1 MGDGKTDDSKARVA
15 IVTGGS
21 RGIGRAIVDAL
32 LLDGWRVHFCALTP
46 ERVDETLHALDRDR
60 GRVFG
65 RAVDVGKQDRVDAF
79 VADVLDAEG
88 AVDCLVNNAGLG
100 YFAPV
105 DELDGDDWR
114 RLIDTNLSG
123 AFYFIRAV
131 AAIMRARGRGFI
143 INIGSLAGRNA
154 IAGGAAYNASK
165 FGLMGLTEAA
175 MLDLRGAGVRVAAV
189 LPGSVNTGFAR
200 MTGDD
205 SWKLQPRDVARTV
218 VDLLDYPERALPSV
232 VEIRPTLTA
241 AINKKRKAR
250 GGSSS

>member
-1 MGDGKTDDSKARVA
+1 MKDEKTGTPRVA

-21 RGIGRAIVDAL
+21 RGIGRATVEAL
-32 LLDGWRVHFCALTP
+32 LLDGWKVHFCALTR
-46 ERVDETLHALDRDR
+46 ERVNETLHALERYK
-60 GRVFG
+60 GRVAG
-65 RAVDVGKQDRVDAF
+65 RTVDVGRQDSVDAF
-79 VADVLDAEG
+79 VAGVLDAER

-105 DELDGDDWR
+105 DELEGDEWR

-123 AFYFIRAV
+123 PFYFIRAV
-131 AAIMRARGRGFI
+131 APAMRERGRGFI
-143 INIGSLAGRNA
+143 INIGSLAGRHA
-154 IAGGAAYNASK
+154 MAGGAAYNASK

-218 VDLLDYPERALPSV
+218 VDLLGYPERALPSV
-232 VEIRPTLTA
+232 VEIRPTSTA
-241 AINKKRKAR
+241 AIHKKRK
-250 GGSSS
+250 S

>member
-1 MGDGKTDDSKARVA
+1 MGDDNTPRVA

-21 RGIGRAIVDAL
+21 RGIGRATVEAL
-32 LLDGWRVHFCALTP
+32 LLDGWKVHFCALTP
-46 ERVDETLHALDRDR
+46 ERVDETVRALERYK
-60 GRVFG
+60 GRVAG
-65 RAVDVGKQDRVDAF
+65 QAVDVGRQDSVEAF
-79 VADVLDAEG
+79 VAGVLDAEG

-105 DELDGDDWR
+105 DELGGDDWR

-123 AFYFIRAV
+123 PFYFIRAV
-131 AAIMRARGRGFI
+131 APVMRERGRGFI
-143 INIGSLAGRNA
+143 INIGSLAGRHA
-154 IAGGAAYNASK
+154 MAGGAAYNASK

-218 VDLLDYPERALPSV
+218 VDLLGYPERALPSV
-232 VEIRPTLTA
+232 VEIRPTSTA
-241 AINKKRKAR
+241 AIHKKRK
-250 GGSSS
+250 S